1 MDPEEEVEAVDAAE
15 VGVKDLVDLEV
26 PLEEWVE
33 QVLQVQMAI
42 VHGMVR
48 GDVTGMVEGE
58 DGEAGMR
65 ANRLPG
71 LSLGMESEGGRMRG
85 SRVGLLLVLSCSLQ
99 HVSLAIQLFHRPM
112 SFHLVLLIATS
123 VQHSVWKM
131 DKILAMEEV
140 DPKALEEG
148 LDKAREA
155 KEDLEDVGVLVAME
169 AMVASKE
176 EMEAAEV
183 GEEEEETEEVVG
195 MEEEVERVLSEE
207 LEVLEVLVVLV
218 VLALMAI
225 VRGTGLGVVTEGRL
239 AGVARVV
246 LARRQRRQRRK
257 VDQERHRSQ
266 WLAAAGGRSPSGS
279 NTVNL
284 SPANLCRSECD
295 RRRGRKVPGVG
306 AGVITKSLSGHRLIW
321 GKRCGAQPT
330 TWHTMLCYAATC
342 AMALWLPYETVPTH
356 ARLAHFLVSRPNI
369 ETAGFKTILCSLIP
383 KDNFMLNFAQT
394 VILTFL
400 PSHILL

>member
-1 MDPEEEVEAVDAAE
+1 MDAAE

-99 HVSLAIQLFHRPM
+99 HVSLAIQLFHRQM

-131 DKILAMEEV
+131 DKILAMEEG
-140 DPKALEEG
+140 EG
-148 LDKAREA
+148 LDKAQEA

-169 AMVASKE
+169 AVVASKE

-195 MEEEVERVLSEE
+195 MEEEVEKVLSEE
-207 LEVLEVLVVLV
+207 LEELEVLV

-257 VDQERHRSQ
+257 VDQEKHRSQ

-330 TWHTMLCYAATC
+330 TWHTMLCC
-342 AMALWLPYETVPTH
+342 HMCHGAMA
-356 ARLAHFLVSRPNI
+356 AI
-369 ETAGFKTILCSLIP
+369 
-383 KDNFMLNFAQT
+383 
-394 VILTFL
+394 
-400 PSHILL
+400 

>member
-71 LSLGMESEGGRMRG
+71 LSLGMESEGERMRG

-99 HVSLAIQLFHRPM
+99 HVSLAIQLSHRQM

-131 DKILAMEEV
+131 DKILALEEV

-155 KEDLEDVGVLVAME
+155 KEDLEDVGVLAAME
-169 AMVASKE
+169 ELAQVVASKE

-195 MEEEVERVLSEE
+195 MEEEVEKVLSEE
-207 LEVLEVLVVLV
+207 LEELEVLV

-257 VDQERHRSQ
+257 VDQEKHRSQ

-330 TWHTMLCYAATC
+330 TWHTMLCC
-342 AMALWLPYETVPTH
+342 HMCHGAMA
-356 ARLAHFLVSRPNI
+356 AI
-369 ETAGFKTILCSLIP
+369 
-383 KDNFMLNFAQT
+383 
-394 VILTFL
+394 
-400 PSHILL
+400 

>member
-99 HVSLAIQLFHRPM
+99 HVSLAIQLFHRQM

-131 DKILAMEEV
+131 DKILAMEEG
-140 DPKALEEG
+140 EG
-148 LDKAREA
+148 LDKAQEA

-195 MEEEVERVLSEE
+195 MEEEVEKVLSEE
-207 LEVLEVLVVLV
+207 LEELEVLV

-225 VRGTGLGVVTEGRL
+225 VRGTGLGVATEGRL

-257 VDQERHRSQ
+257 VDQEKHRSQ

-356 ARLAHFLVSRPNI
+356 ARLAHFLVSRPSI
-369 ETAGFKTILCSLIP
+369 ETAGFKTILCSLSP

-400 PSHILL
+400 PSRILCRILL